1 MQNNYQLEELKEKA
15 YNYGIIRHKQYKV
28 LNWDKNLD
36 KLQEYVKQLNDESMF
51 NVDYYIKSITDYG
64 VVIEETIDTLDQEDY
79 MYIYLTKINK
89 SIVENALKSLDLN
102 IDDYI
107 EIIKEEECISVDNL
121 IELLQNMNYKL
132 DSLEE
137 KMEDMKDE
145 H

>member
-1 MQNNYQLEELKEKA
+1 
-15 YNYGIIRHKQYKV
+15 
-28 LNWDKNLD
+28 
-36 KLQEYVKQLNDESMF
+36 
-51 NVDYYIKSITDYG
+51 
-64 VVIEETIDTLDQEDY
+64 

-132 DSLEE
+132 DYLEE
-137 KMEDMKDE
+137 KMEDLNE
-145 H
+145 RNNI

>member
-1 MQNNYQLEELKEKA
+1 
-15 YNYGIIRHKQYKV
+15 
-28 LNWDKNLD
+28 
-36 KLQEYVKQLNDESMF
+36 
-51 NVDYYIKSITDYG
+51 
-64 VVIEETIDTLDQEDY
+64 
-79 MYIYLTKINK
+79 MYIYLTKLNK

-132 DSLEE
+132 DYLEE

-145 H
+145 HSV

>member
-1 MQNNYQLEELKEKA
+1 
-15 YNYGIIRHKQYKV
+15 
-28 LNWDKNLD
+28 
-36 KLQEYVKQLNDESMF
+36 
-51 NVDYYIKSITDYG
+51 
-64 VVIEETIDTLDQEDY
+64 
-79 MYIYLTKINK
+79 MYIYLTKLNK

-132 DSLEE
+132 DYLEE

-145 H
+145 HSICWY

>member
-1 MQNNYQLEELKEKA
+1 
-15 YNYGIIRHKQYKV
+15 
-28 LNWDKNLD
+28 
-36 KLQEYVKQLNDESMF
+36 
-51 NVDYYIKSITDYG
+51 
-64 VVIEETIDTLDQEDY
+64 

-132 DSLEE
+132 DYLEE

-145 H
+145 HSI